1 MSTNQ
6 QNNKKTQNSKF
17 PKAIP
22 NPMEAMKDIGAATA
36 QQMRQEIAQIPQ
48 DMFNQ
53 LLGFDTPSVPPRSG
67 ELLPGESMEMSEVMS
82 VQYEENN
89 AVRQQINYERMLLSE
104 EKAESQKKTNELK
117 MQLSQVQRELIQIA
131 QSTESLA
138 QETEI
143 AAMSVAVDPGVY
155 HVIFFE
161 KLLEFVKSFRKK
173 INQAN
178 VWLSSAN
185 KRAQKKGWAANYKQ
199 HGAKYLLSGE
209 HYVARSAG

>member
-6 QNNKKTQNSKF
+6 QNNKKSQKQY
-17 PKAIP
+17 PKIP
-22 NPMEAMKDIGAATA
+22 NPIEAMKDIGTATA
-36 QQMRQEIAQIPQ
+36 QQMRQEIAQIPE
-48 DMFNQ
+48 DMINE
-53 LLGFDTPSVPPRSG
+53 LLGFGKQPQQQPRSG
-67 ELLPGESMEMSEVMS
+67 ELVPGEAMEMSEVMS
-82 VQYEENN
+82 INYEENN
-89 AVRQQINYERMLLSE
+89 TMRQQITYERMLLSE
-104 EKAESQKKTNELK
+104 EKAESKKKTNELK

-138 QETEI
+138 KETEI
-143 AAMSVAVDPGVY
+143 ATMSVAVDPGVY